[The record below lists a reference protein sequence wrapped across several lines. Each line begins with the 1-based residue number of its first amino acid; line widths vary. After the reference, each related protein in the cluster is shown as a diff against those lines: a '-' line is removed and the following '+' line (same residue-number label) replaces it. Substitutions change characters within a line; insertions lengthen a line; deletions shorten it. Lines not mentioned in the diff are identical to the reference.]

1 MSQEILES
9 LGYRLVLAQGGE
21 EAVRQFL
28 AHRDVISLVLLD
40 VIMPKVDGPDAY
52 ERICQAKPGVPVIFT
67 SGYSDQGALLKATA
81 TKGAAILQKPYS
93 AGSWRAECANF
104 WMRPEFSN
112 PPISSSDGSQPCAK
126 SSRKL
131 RHLLRSF
138 GRTRH
143 PVIRSPHVC
152 IGTH

>member
-1 MSQEILES
+1 M
-9 LGYRLVLAQGGE
+9 GYRLVLAQDGE

-81 TKGAAILQKPYS
+81 TKGCRDPAETLQRQGLGAQS
-93 AGSWRAECANF
+93 A
-104 WMRPEFSN
+104 
-112 PPISSSDGSQPCAK
+112 
-126 SSRKL
+126 
-131 RHLLRSF
+131 
-138 GRTRH
+138 RT
-143 PVIRSPHVC
+143 S
-152 IGTH
+152 G